1 MYLPCTV
8 SLDATCVAKPVS
20 HLTDPNYLTLWRK
33 LHRTSA
39 TLPSSGAPPQYPL
52 NLFGYGSSL
61 VTTATNYR
69 CSAGQGHELKSPYLM
84 FSTTFQDYQLRISSV
99 QAKRLD
105 LYEDPASQSSC
116 NTCTMAEIIV
126 LCVEVLP
133 IANT

>member
-8 SLDATCVAKPVS
+8 STDATCIAKPFS
-20 HLTDPNYLTLWRK
+20 HLTDPNYLTLWKR
-33 LHRTSA
+33 LYTNSA
-39 TLPSSGAPPQYPL
+39 TFPCSDALPQYPV

-105 LYEDPASQSSC
+105 L
-116 NTCTMAEIIV
+116 
-126 LCVEVLP
+126 
-133 IANT
+133 